1 MKKLLAC
8 MIALMMLVPFAAQAE
23 GGTDGSL
30 QYILDKGELVV
41 GFDPGFPPMGFTDE
55 NGEFTGFDL
64 DLAGAVCDILGVK
77 LVPQPIDWDAKE
89 MELNSKNIDC
99 IWNGF
104 TMTPEREEAFSFTMP
119 YMANE
124 QVLVVKA
131 ESPYQTLAD
140 LAGKKLGVQAT
151 SSAVDALNA
160 ATDFKASLGE
170 VAEFDMNTVLL
181 MDLDKGGVDVALLDV
196 IVAGY
201 YMSTENVE
209 FRVMEEALAPESFG
223 VGFRKEDKAL
233 TEAVNQALIDLA
245 FNGVMAEI
253 STDWFTADITT
264 VAAQVAAAEEGH

>member
-8 MIALMMLVPFAAQAE
+8 LMALMMLVPFAAQAE
-23 GGTDGSL
+23 GATDGSL

-64 DLAGAVCDILGVK
+64 ELAGAVCDILGVK

-104 TMTPEREEAFSFTMP
+104 TITPEREEAFSFSMP

-131 ESPYQTLAD
+131 ESLYQTLAD

-160 ATDFKASLGE
+160 AADFKASLGE

-181 MDLDKGGVDVALLDV
+181 MDLNKGGVDVALLDV

-201 YMSTENVE
+201 YMSTEDVE
-209 FRVMEEALAPESFG
+209 FRVLEEALAPESFG
-223 VGFRKEDKAL
+223 IGFRKEDVTL
-233 TEAVNQALIDLA
+233 TDAVNQALIELA

-264 VAAQVAAAEEGH
+264 VAAQVAAAEEGN

>member
-1 MKKLLAC
+1 MKKLFACLLALV
-8 MIALMMLVPFAAQAE
+8 MIVPMFALSEAA
-23 GGTDGSL
+23 DNSL
-30 QYILDKGELVV
+30 QYVLDKGELVV

-55 NGEFTGFDL
+55 DGEYVGFDI
-64 DLAGAVCDILGVK
+64 DLAYAVCDLLGVD
-77 LVPQPIDWDAKE
+77 LVLQPIDWDAKE
-89 MELNSKNIDC
+89 LELNAKNIDC

-104 TMTPEREEAFSFTMP
+104 TITDERLEAFTFSMP

-131 ESPYQTLAD
+131 DSAYQTLAD

-160 ATDFKASLGE
+160 AAEFKATLGE
-170 VAEFDMNTVLL
+170 VAEYDMNTVLL

-201 YMSTENVE
+201 YMSTEDVE
-209 FRVMEEALAPESFG
+209 FRVLEEALAPEMFG
-223 VGFRKEDKAL
+223 IGFRKGDVTLAEAVDQAL
-233 TEAVNQALIDLA
+233 TELA

-253 STDWFTADITT
+253 STEWFTDDITI
-264 VAAQVAAAEEGH
+264 VAELVAMAEEQ